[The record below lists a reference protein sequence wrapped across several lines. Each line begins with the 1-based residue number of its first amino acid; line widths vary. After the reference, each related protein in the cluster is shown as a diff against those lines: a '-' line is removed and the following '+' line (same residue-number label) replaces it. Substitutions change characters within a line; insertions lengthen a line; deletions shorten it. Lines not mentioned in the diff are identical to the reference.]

1 MEETDK
7 VLGKS
12 LHIKTTDKLMKYENI
27 KFKRANQS
35 IKSLFMKSYFCLRQ
49 MVTDF
54 LKWGHRKSKSKSI
67 TNVRFLGNN

>member
-35 IKSLFMKSYFCLRQ
+35 IKSLFMNSYFCLRQ

-54 LKWGHRKSKSKSI
+54 LKWGTVNLNQKA
-67 TNVRFLGNN
+67 LLM

>member
-12 LHIKTTDKLMKYENI
+12 LCIKTTDKLMKYENI

-35 IKSLFMKSYFCLRQ
+35 IKSLFMKSYFSLMQ
-49 MVTDF
+49 MVTEF
-54 LKWGHRKSKSKSI
+54 LKWGIVKSKSKSL
-67 TNVRFLGNN
+67 TNVKFSGNN